1 MEARA
6 ARSTRFVERRPSRRA
21 PRPLARATPGGGA
34 RRNAGG
40 APGLKYG
47 APAAPCRVPGPTLAS
62 RGGGEPRVR
71 TPRSRALD
79 RAPRRA
85 ETPSWPPQ
93 LQLRATLG
101 TPQDEPRASPRIA
114 SRPHKRGVVR
124 RGARSNALSTG
135 SQSRRGARPHGT
147 AATVLRFGQA
157 YCMRFAQPC
166 HDSPHTL
173 LAFLPARCPRRRRTR
188 RAAHFRDP
196 QPR

>member
-6 ARSTRFVERRPSRRA
+6 ARSTRLVERRPSRHA

-147 AATVLRFGQA
+147 AAKSSSLRRGIF
-157 YCMRFAQPC
+157 CMRFAHAMTRP
-166 HDSPHTL
+166 TL